1 MHRCL
6 SALPRPELRPYVRA
20 FAQREISSSAPDIME
35 PVFAGLES
43 TLELDFKNS
52 PLVEYVS
59 GVTGL
64 CWPVSVVGPHTHR
77 RAWIRLRGPVESF
90 GVFFRPLALWQL
102 FHVPTA
108 LLVNRAYTAD
118 AILGN
123 EIMPLWQRMAEC
135 TSFRQRVCLM
145 EEYLLRRVAN
155 LIDRTAVLSSAL
167 HVLRLGGASSISQ
180 LAHDAALG
188 VRQFERR
195 FVQEVGMGPK
205 LFARIARYQSAL
217 DSKLAF
223 PGRSWLWIA
232 HEFGYHDQMHMIR
245 DFHSLGGSSPGDM
258 LLHIGD
264 MRPPASDGS
273 SEYPIQNT
281 TA

>member
-6 SALPRPELRPYVRA
+6 SALPCPELRAYVRA
-20 FAQREISSSAPDIME
+20 FAQREISSSTPDIVE

-43 TLELDFKNS
+43 TLELDFENS
-52 PLVEYVS
+52 PLVEYVN
-59 GVTGL
+59 GVRQA

-102 FHVPTA
+102 FHVPLG
-108 LLVNRAYTAD
+108 LLVNQAYTAE
-118 AILGN
+118 AILGP
-123 EIMPLWQRMAEC
+123 EVLTLWRRMADC
-135 TSFRQRVCLM
+135 TSFRGRVCLM
-145 EEYLLRRVAN
+145 EGYLLRRAVSR
-155 LIDRTAVLSSAL
+155 IERTNIVSSAL
-167 HVLRLGGASSISQ
+167 HVLQFQGAPSISK
-180 LAHDAALG
+180 LAHDAALS

-195 FVQEVGMGPK
+195 FVQEIGMAPK
-205 LFARIARYQSAL
+205 LFGRIARYQSAL
-217 DSKLAF
+217 DSKLAS

-245 DFHSLGGSSPGDM
+245 DFQSLSGSSPNDF
-258 LLHIGD
+258 LLEIGD

-273 SEYPIQNT
+273 SELLIQSA